1 MKHLLCLLSLIGFL
15 AISISQAQV
24 VTNYTLP
31 SSLPYT
37 FTQHSEPAP
46 GYTFIGSYTFGSS
59 APYPSS
65 IMIIDNDGAP
75 AYYLDVPL
83 NEGTLADLR
92 VYPNGL
98 MSYFAFLE
106 DGLGNGIGQYYIMD
120 STFTIID
127 SVRCGNGFKTDGHE
141 LLLLPNGH
149 YLTICLEERIMD
161 LSGLTTEDG
170 FPGDTD
176 GVVLGPIIQELDTNK
191 NVVFE
196 WKGIDNY
203 NLGDVIPYFF
213 LDPDFLD
220 FGHANALAIDL
231 DGNILFS
238 LRFFNEVTKISRQT
252 GAIIWQLG
260 GPQNNFTFVNDT
272 QPFTAQHH
280 CNVLPNG
287 NLTLFDNGELANPTL
302 ARGVEYEL
310 DQTNL
315 TATKVWEYANTP
327 GIASYALGSMQRL
340 PNDNNLICWG
350 FSIPEFDND
359 IEEVDAAGNTV
370 WELEWPELYCT
381 YRAYKFEPIW
391 DMDALRPTIACDTAN
406 GSTVLT
412 ASGGFDHYLWS
423 TGDTTPSITTTL
435 AGSYYV
441 LGKSNNK
448 NAYFGSKLKVIDN
461 LTDPCDLI
469 SSIGSEMPL
478 SDWAL
483 KVYPNPTTTTLT
495 LVSTNTTVEHQL
507 LLYNT
512 LGVEVL
518 RRLIANT
525 TEQIDVTSLSPGNYT
540 AVVLSSDG
548 EIKKKLNVQIA
559 R

>member
-1 MKHLLCLLSLIGFL
+1 MKLLILLIAYLMFIAAGPL
-15 AISISQAQV
+15 QAQV
-24 VTNYTLP
+24 VTTYTLP
-31 SSLPYT
+31 STLPYT
-37 FTQHSEPAP
+37 YITHSEPAP
-46 GYTFIGSYTFGSS
+46 GYTFLGSYSFGASV
-59 APYPSS
+59 PYPSS
-65 IMIIDNDGAP
+65 NLIIDTDGAP
-75 AYYLDVPL
+75 VFYIDAPL
-83 NEGTLADLR
+83 NIETIADIKLH
-92 VYPNGL
+92 PNGL
-98 MSYFAFLE
+98 ISYFSFKE
-106 DGLGNGIGQYYIMD
+106 GLAGIGQYFIMD

-141 LLLLPNGH
+141 LLLLSNGH
-149 YLTICLEERIMD
+149 YLTLCLEERIMD
-161 LSGLTTEDG
+161 LSSLTTEDG
-170 FPGDTD
+170 FAGDTD
-176 GVVLGPIIQELDTNK
+176 ARVLGPIIQELDVNK

-203 NLGDVIPYFF
+203 SFNDVIPYFF
-213 LDPDFLD
+213 VDPDFLD

-238 LRFFNEVTKISRQT
+238 VRFFNEVTKINRQT
-252 GAIIWQLG
+252 GNIIWHLG
-260 GPQNNFTFVNDT
+260 GTRNDFTFVNDT

-280 CNVLPNG
+280 CNILPNG

-310 DQTNL
+310 DQTNF

-340 PNDNNLICWG
+340 PNENNLICWG

-391 DMDALRPTIACDTAN
+391 DMEALRPIITCDTAHGN
-406 GSTVLT
+406 TVLA

-423 TGDTTPSITTTL
+423 TGDTTQSIVITQT
-435 AGSYYV
+435 GSYYV
-441 LGKSNNK
+441 LCKSDMK
-448 NAYFGSKLKVIDN
+448 NAYFGSKLKVINN

-469 SSIGSEMPL
+469 SSSGSELPL
-478 SDWAL
+478 NVWTL
-483 KVYPNPTTTTLT
+483 KVYPNPSITILN
-495 LVSTNTTVEHQL
+495 VESTNTSGEHKL
-507 LLYNT
+507 ILYNT

-518 RRLIANT
+518 RHSLTNAF
-525 TEQIDVTSLSPGNYT
+525 EQIEVAHLSPGIYT
-540 AVVLSSDG
+540 AVILGTDG
-548 EIKKKLNVQIA
+548 EIKKKLNVQTA